1 MLPRTILVPIDFS
14 TCSERAL
21 DYAFTLAEKLDA
33 TVNLVTAVGAEHAAL
48 GPTLSGP
55 AVDTVRRNNVAGL
68 AKLVDGRS
76 ALTKVGKLEVV
87 FGDPRDV
94 ILRTANE
101 LGADMIVMG
110 THGRRGIPRLV
121 LGSVAEE
128 VVRRATCPVVTVRQ
142 EKPS

>member
-1 MLPRTILVPIDFS
+1 LPRSTI
-14 TCSERAL
+14 
-21 DYAFTLAEKLDA
+21 
-33 TVNLVTAVGAEHAAL
+33 AARE
-48 GPTLSGP
+48 
-55 AVDTVRRNNVAGL
+55 VRRDSVAGL

-76 ALTKVGKLEVV
+76 ALARVGKLEVV
-87 FGDPRDV
+87 FGDPRDM
-94 ILRTANE
+94 ILRTATE